1 MIKVCHIVNL
11 ITGKADGVYAHLKS
25 IFRNY
30 DRNKFEHILIFQG
43 GEIIEKEVRELGV
56 KVFTSESLKKKI
68 SLRVFSD
75 IIRII
80 KSEQI
85 DIIHTHLIKPY
96 AIAGLTNIFLKK
108 KFIFNYHGIFLKNNP
123 YYNFIERSTYSAIHF
138 LIYLFGKVDIVIV
151 PSKMSKR
158 LLMEETKL
166 FPEPIVYYNGYS
178 PRQNFSGVNASI
190 AQRIEELKKDKR
202 IIAVVGRLEVDK
214 RIDRAVML
222 IKILVA
228 RKMKVHLIVFG
239 DGSLKDELNQLVQRH
254 QLKDLVDILGYVEN
268 VESFYKYFDLMLFTS
283 DWEGMPLSMWEAM
296 ANGVPVIAP
305 DVGGFKEIL
314 EENNCGL
321 IYKPGNLNEAESK
334 LLKLLEDGQF
344 RKSLGRNGRA
354 AFESKFTAARFIEQ
368 IEKVYTNLMVG

>member
-30 DRNKFEHILIFQG
+30 DQNKFEHILIFQG

-96 AIAGLTNIFLKK
+96 AIAGLINIFLKK

-138 LIYLFGKVDIVIV
+138 LIYLFGKVDVVLV

-190 AQRIEELKKDKR
+190 AQRIEELKKDKK

-214 RIDRAVML
+214 RIDRAIM
-222 IKILVA
+222 IIRSLVDQQ
-228 RKMKVHLIVFG
+228 KNVHLLIFG
-239 DGSLKDELNQLVQRH
+239 DGSLKNKMDQLVQQH
-254 QLKDLVDILGYVEN
+254 KLKDSVDIFGYVKE
-268 VESFYKYFDLMLFTS
+268 VESYYKYFDLVLFTS

-334 LLKLLEDGQF
+334 LLKLLENEQF

-354 AFESKFTAARFIEQ
+354 AIESKFTAARFIEQ
-368 IEKVYTNLMVG
+368 IEKVYTNLLVG